1 MAGMNPDGV
10 ARVRGLVYEAKYH
23 YRHQENPMDGKHLAP
38 WSALAMAALFAV
50 SGVEVGTIGRP
61 AHVAEASAP
70 KTVDVQMIGDA
81 TGYRFSPAKITI
93 QRGDKVRFTLV
104 SGPPHNVVFW
114 SDSIPK
120 GAVAVLAKGMPN
132 SVDKLTGPFFLKAGD
147 TYVVSFA
154 GAPAG
159 RYRYYC
165 TPHLALGMAAT

>member
-1 MAGMNPDGV
+1 
-10 ARVRGLVYEAKYH
+10 
-23 YRHQENPMDGKHLAP
+23 MDGRHLGP
-38 WSALAMAALFAV
+38 WSALVMAALFAV
-50 SGVEVGTIGRP
+50 TGVEVRTIVPP
-61 AHVAEASAP
+61 AHAASAAAPP

-81 TGYRFSPAKITI
+81 TGYRFAPATITI
-93 QRGDKVRFTLV
+93 QRGDRVRFTLV

-120 GAVAVLAKGMPN
+120 GAAAALAKGMPN
-132 SVDKLTGPFFLKAGD
+132 TVDKLTGPFFLKAGD

-165 TPHLALGMAAT
+165 TPHLALGMAATIEVK

>member
-1 MAGMNPDGV
+1 MIGTHGALW
-10 ARVRGLVYEAKYH
+10 R
-23 YRHQENPMDGKHLAP
+23 
-38 WSALAMAALFAV
+38 ALATAALFA
-50 SGVEVGTIGRP
+50 P
-61 AHVAEASAP
+61 AALEAQATKKAAPSAAAASA

-81 TGYRFSPAKITI
+81 TGYRYAPATITI

-114 SDSIPK
+114 ADSIPK
-120 GAVAVLAKGMPN
+120 GAAAALAKGMPN
-132 SVDKLTGPFFLKAGD
+132 TVDKLTSPFYLKTGD

-165 TPHLALGMAAT
+165 TPHLALGMVATIIVK

>member
-1 MAGMNPDGV
+1 
-10 ARVRGLVYEAKYH
+10 
-23 YRHQENPMDGKHLAP
+23 MDVTHLAP
-38 WSALAMAALFAV
+38 WSTLAMAALLAVTGVNVRTVTPASRVPVAFA
-50 SGVEVGTIGRP
+50 P
-61 AHVAEASAP
+61 A
-70 KTVDVQMIGDA
+70 KTVDVQMIGDG

-120 GAVAVLAKGMPN
+120 GAAAALAKGMPQT
-132 SVDKLTGPFFLKAGD
+132 VDKLTSPFYLKAGD

-165 TPHLALGMAAT
+165 TPHLALGMAATIEVK